1 MKKILNFKLFE
12 DDQVNNGDINDE
24 NNNSDNTDVNNDD
37 NKNDINDEDFK
48 KLKKTSITW
57 LTKLLTP
64 IMKINLPKTN
74 NNNKNNII
82 TFDNDYYV
90 TSDELQN
97 LVRKSTFNDF
107 KNFRNTVDNSQDNNK
122 FPIHQKNK

>member
-1 MKKILNFKLFE
+1 MKKINFKLFE
-12 DDQVNNGDINDE
+12 DDQVDINDENE
-24 NNNSDNTDVNNDD
+24 NNNSDNNDVSNNDD

-57 LTKLLTP
+57 LTKLLTH
-64 IMKINLPKTN
+64 IMKINLSKTN
-74 NNNKNNII
+74 NNNKNNNII